1 MRSDCTPS
9 LRIAADSASSAKLGS
24 SSGPLAITPKKS
36 GGTAAAAP
44 AGRHRAATRTAR
56 SARRIREA

>member
-1 MRSDCTPS
+1 MRSDCTPA
-9 LRIAADSASSAKLGS
+9 LRIAADSASSAKPGA

-36 GGTAAAAP
+36 RGTLAAAP

-56 SARRIREA
+56 GARRIGEA